1 MFQYIDSVYN
11 LVNEAQTRH
20 FQKWPILGINVG
32 TPEVGAQ
39 PLTYDGEISKFKNW
53 IKTRLTWLDANMPG
67 TCTSEVADLV
77 KDNHFIRVFPN
88 PASDVVYIESGMPFK
103 SISLTNVAG
112 KIILSMENTGN
123 SGVLETSG
131 LAAGLYFVTVY
142 LSDYSSETIKLII
155 E

>member
-1 MFQYIDSVYN
+1 M
-11 LVNEAQTRH
+11 
-20 FQKWPILGINVG
+20 
-32 TPEVGAQ
+32 
-39 PLTYDGEISKFKNW
+39 
-53 IKTRLTWLDANMPG
+53 TWLDANMPG